1 VVPRAAGKTK
11 LGTGAVANVLWDTP
25 ITKPQ
30 GASVPTWSRNA
41 YKDSSLPNSTVST
54 PEELSA
60 WLRDLAARVVG
71 NPKKRVQIKQ
81 EALVKKTTTIYIEFC
96 DTEIWTARKPR
107 RVAIGPQEFV
117 APWHV
122 AGPYWVT
129 PSFTVIPTLIL
140 DHSQPACAKRLTN
153 FCPNC
158 FTRSETI
165 EHKEHGFTSEGKW
178 NTTRVFTRTEKR
190 FGVYVPQIHDCGEWF
205 AA

>member
-1 VVPRAAGKTK
+1 MTPRASGKTK
-11 LGTGAVANVLWDTP
+11 LGSKAVANVLWDTP

-30 GASVPTWSRNA
+30 GTSVPTWSRNA

-60 WLRDLAARVVG
+60 WLRDLAAKVVG

-81 EALVKKTTTIYIEFC
+81 EALVKKATTIYIEFC

-122 AGPYWVT
+122 AGPHWVT
-129 PSFTVIPTLIL
+129 PSFTVIPAGIYPTNRTQIGYRSKNGLSRNEHFPSPWL
-140 DHSQPACAKRLTN
+140 N
-153 FCPNC
+153 FCPTC
-158 FTRSETI
+158 FDEG
-165 EHKEHGFTSEGKW
+165 EHDGK
-178 NTTRVFTRTEKR
+178 VIEKR
-190 FGVYVPQIHDCGEWF
+190 KGKYVPQMHACMPEVY
-205 AA
+205 A